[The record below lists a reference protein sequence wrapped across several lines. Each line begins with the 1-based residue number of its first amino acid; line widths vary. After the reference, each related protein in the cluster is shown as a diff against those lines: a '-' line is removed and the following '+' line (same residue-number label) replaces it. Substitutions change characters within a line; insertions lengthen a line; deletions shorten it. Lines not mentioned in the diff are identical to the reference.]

1 MAPDEEDDRND
12 PADRPGDQACDERC
26 RELAE
31 REGGAHEDRVGVIQS
46 LA

>member
-31 REGGAHEDRVGVIQS
+31 REGGAHEDRVGVIQA